1 MKRSYKSIRLIYHL
15 KIIIINLTENFS
27 LSKKENKNLTS
38 LKKIGVC
45 SIVILIL
52 IIGININEVFASNLK
67 KVPIISGI
75 INIIDFTNYKIESI
89 NKNGNISIPKI
100 VGLTNKELEFTLNK
114 EFEKEG
120 KELFNKI
127 INNKGK
133 IYISSDYDI
142 IVNNNKYMV
151 LKIATEEIEAS
162 GYNTVKYYTI
172 DKKNNTVLSL
182 KGIFA
187 GKNYIDVISE
197 NIKEQMKNEMKK
209 DPQKIYFID
218 DESINFDNFTKIKE
232 NQNFYINTKGEL
244 VISFNEYEVSPG
256 YMGIVEFTIPNDV
269 INNIK

>member
-1 MKRSYKSIRLIYHL
+1 MNVKNIKNRYYKSIKLISNL
-15 KIIIINLTENFS
+15 RITIINLIKNFS
-27 LSKKENKNLTS
+27 FSK
-38 LKKIGVC
+38 KKIGVY
-45 SIVILIL
+45 SIGILML
-52 IIGININEVFASNLK
+52 IIGININEAFAINLK

-89 NKNGNISIPKI
+89 NQTGNISIPKI

-142 IVNNNKYMV
+142 IINNDKYMV
-151 LKIATEEIEAS
+151 LKITTEEIEAS

-187 GKNYIDVISE
+187 GTNYIDVISE

-218 DESINFDNFTKIKE
+218 DDSINFDNFNKIKE
-232 NQNFYINTKGEL
+232 NQNFYINAKGEL

-256 YMGIVEFTIPNDV
+256 YMGIVEFTIPNDI